1 MSQVCYCKFCK
12 TIFIHWGALSANAI
26 WWSAISGRWVIGSAS
41 GIEDNT
47 GGLFS
52 NDSSNSESNCP
63 QQVSKWIVVDVWG
76 EFVGVDSS
84 DVSFACKCFGCDK
97 VNLFLSD
104 TAAANQG
111 SRSGSYEESTS
122 VNGKQAWISANGNA
136 IWWISSSGKWVI
148 GQASAIG
155 SNVGGLFSDDPSN
168 PDSGCPQNVTKW
180 KVWNGN
186 AFIQVDSKEVSFGC
200 PELKGTLEF

>member
-1 MSQVCYCKFCK
+1 MS
-12 TIFIHWGALSANAI
+12 N
-26 WWSAISGRWVIGSAS
+26 
-41 GIEDNT
+41 
-47 GGLFS
+47 
-52 NDSSNSESNCP
+52 
-63 QQVSKWIVVDVWG
+63 
-76 EFVGVDSS
+76 
-84 DVSFACKCFGCDK
+84 
-97 VNLFLSD
+97 
-104 TAAANQG
+104 TAASHQG

-180 KVWNGN
+180 KVWNGD

-200 PELKGTLEF
+200 PELKGIVET